1 MKHALSLTFIQQIDE
16 HAAHIC
22 YDSFTF
28 NNFIN
33 LLKSIVM
40 HNNLQIMPGVGE
52 RFLLVQDLPETY
64 VAPEIDVIDIETEQT
79 FLASTGGNGGDMD
92 GELW

>member
-1 MKHALSLTFIQQIDE
+1 
-16 HAAHIC
+16 
-22 YDSFTF
+22 
-28 NNFIN
+28 
-33 LLKSIVM
+33 M

-79 FLASTGGNGGDMD
+79 FLGY
-92 GELW
+92 WR